1 MRGRK
6 PLPKYLHELHGNPGK
21 RRLSAA
27 PAAAPGP
34 DHNSGLPADM
44 PPPEYL
50 SAEAKEFWRENFD
63 ELRADGRLDPL
74 SIGLFVALCST
85 FGTLRQSAIALQG
98 APLIVPDRDGAMR
111 KSPWLMVQTKAA
123 AQYLRLAAE
132 FGMTPASRA
141 RLR

>member
-1 MRGRK
+1 
-6 PLPKYLHELHGNPGK
+6 
-21 RRLSAA
+21 
-27 PAAAPGP
+27 
-34 DHNSGLPADM
+34 M

-50 SAEAKEFWRENFD
+50 SAKAKEFWRENFD